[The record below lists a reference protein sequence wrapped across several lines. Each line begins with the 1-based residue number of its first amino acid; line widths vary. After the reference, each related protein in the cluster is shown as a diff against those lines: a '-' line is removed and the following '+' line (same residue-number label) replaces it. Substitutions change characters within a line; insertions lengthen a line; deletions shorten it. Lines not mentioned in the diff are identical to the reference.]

1 MGVMLPSVLW
11 DCPRAENR
19 EHNGE
24 LHQIEI
30 AGYRA
35 GRLHRVVAS
44 AGKQGSELGIDGLRS
59 LRLLHLASLIRNGR
73 RPDMGSVPKPNFS
86 ILIDLRM
93 L

>member
-1 MGVMLPSVLW
+1 MV
-11 DCPRAENR
+11 D
-19 EHNGE
+19 

-59 LRLLHLASLIRNGR
+59 LRLLRSR
-73 RPDMGSVPKPNFS
+73 R
-86 ILIDLRM
+86 I
-93 L
+93 